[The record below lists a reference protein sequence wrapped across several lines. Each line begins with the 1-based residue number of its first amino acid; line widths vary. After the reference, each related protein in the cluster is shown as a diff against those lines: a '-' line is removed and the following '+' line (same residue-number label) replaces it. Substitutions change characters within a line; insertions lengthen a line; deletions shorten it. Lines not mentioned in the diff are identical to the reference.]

1 MLSPTHTLILIQ
13 NASFDIYQQPNI
25 MQSFDSNN
33 IIYSKKI
40 YIYKQSLY
48 CMIISD
54 DPMTMGEACAVRD
67 LV

>member
-33 IIYSKKI
+33 IIYSKKYTYTNNHCI
-40 YIYKQSLY
+40 
-48 CMIISD
+48 
-54 DPMTMGEACAVRD
+54 V
-67 LV
+67 